1 MNIFIRPARPGDN
14 RWQVGLD
21 SQRVSFRSEAEAGGA
36 GLVPRGVI
44 FRGEPGPRRF
54 VATLQR
60 RIAEPHALPKAG

>member
-21 SQRVSFRSEAEAGGA
+21 SQRVSFRSEAEA
-36 GLVPRGVI
+36 
-44 FRGEPGPRRF
+44 RRF

-60 RIAEPHALPKAG
+60 RIAEPHALPKVG